1 MLSGRMECEPKG
13 AVAAWKG
20 GNSKGTGGAGI
31 PEAAPGGLL
40 DMVWRCGLGQ
50 DTFYGLATLCF
61 VEQRLS
67 IGAGCP
73 LGMPSGTSGG
83 RAAVRSGILA
93 RCSVEP
99 STPPGGSQRKSS
111 VPAAS
116 GEVSG
121 G

>member
-1 MLSGRMECEPKG
+1 MLSGRMECKLKG
-13 AVAAWKG
+13 AVGAWKG
-20 GNSKGTGGAGI
+20 GNRKGTGGAVI
-31 PEAAPGGLL
+31 AEAARGGLQ
-40 DMVWRCGLGQ
+40 DVVWRCGLGQ
-50 DTFYGLATLCF
+50 STFYSLATLCF

-67 IGAGCP
+67 IGAGSP
-73 LGMPSGTSGG
+73 LGTPSGTGGG

-111 VPAAS
+111 VPAAL